1 MRSAAGKSKQEIE
14 LRKRFDFSKAV
25 RGKYYDRY
33 MKGHSVTLLSGEPD
47 HDDPLASSESD
58 PQLVEIAG
66 KHLLISRLIAAGFEV
81 AEPLRDKGI
90 DLIVYRDENDF
101 SASPVQ
107 MKASTQ
113 ESFSLDRKYERF
125 PDLLIAYVW
134 NVNAG
139 DKGDVYLLRYDQAL
153 KVMEAKGYSKT
164 DSWTK
169 NGYYFVRSAGKELK
183 ELLKP
188 YRMQFQNRQE
198 KILAV
203 G

>member
-1 MRSAAGKSKQEIE
+1 MKSAAGRSKQEVE
-14 LRKRFDFSKAV
+14 LRRNFDFSKAV

-33 MKGHSVTLLSGEPD
+33 TKGHSVTLLPGEPD
-47 HDDPLASSESD
+47 LNDPLASQEGDS
-58 PQLVEIAG
+58 QLVEIAG

-81 AEPLRDKGI
+81 AEPLRDRGI
-90 DLIVYRDENDF
+90 DLIVYRDENGF

-107 MKASTQ
+107 MKASTR
-113 ESFSLDRKYERF
+113 ESFSLDRKYARF
-125 PDLLIAYVW
+125 PNLLMAYVW

-139 DKGDVYLLRYDQAL
+139 DQGEVYLLTFDQAL
-153 KVMEAKGYSKT
+153 KVMDAKGYSRT

-169 NGYYFVRSAGKELK
+169 NGYYFVRSAGKDLK

-188 YRMQFQNRQE
+188 YRVRFQNRQE